1 MIKLKPGLLT
11 VYTQTMTWIR
21 LEFFITK
28 KQKDKI
34 TARYTHGDN
43 LNTLARTIEDVQAFN
58 DDKVLTDI
66 FVKGRVK

>member
-34 TARYTHGDN
+34 TARYAHGDN